1 MGKLPDKVLRT
12 LIVLLVTVIAVQ
24 AVTSCSGRCDG
35 SYRRDSPCQCNR
47 ACTRFGDCCHDYQT
61 LCLGGSR
68 PGGAPV
74 AKQPISSGD
83 ISGLARSLWTADT
96 NRVPGMMYSIRKQ
109 TRISHLYRRRD
120 RAPKSLFTNV
130 LPAAIYGSTITPF
143 RALLNNYERSTGVAE
158 RTTTTEQREIDAF
171 LTAIFNTD
179 VIQSTYNLLYNKGHF
194 SSEADFKDFMKTTWF
209 GLYSRSGGILDS
221 SAFEHTFVGE
231 MKNGA
236 VTGFHNWI
244 QFYLQEMAGNLNY
257 YGYRSEKQP
266 NQLLLQFNWAGQV
279 KTLSSIMYGVSP
291 EFELALFSVC
301 FIARP
306 NDLCTFTIN
315 GHNVAIRTWKIEGD
329 KLGAAYFHV

>member
-1 MGKLPDKVLRT
+1 MGKLPDKVLQT
-12 LIVLLVTVIAVQ
+12 LIVLLVTVIVVQ
-24 AVTSCSGRCDG
+24 AVTSCRGRCGG

-47 ACTRFGDCCHDYQT
+47 ACTRFDDCCHDYQT
-61 LCLGGSR
+61 LCDGGGR

-74 AKQPISSGD
+74 AKQPISSRD
-83 ISGLARSLWTADT
+83 ISRLAHSLWTADT

-109 TRISHLYRRRD
+109 TRISHLFRRRD
-120 RAPKSLFTNV
+120 RAPKS
-130 LPAAIYGSTITPF
+130 
-143 RALLNNYERSTGVAE
+143 
-158 RTTTTEQREIDAF
+158 
-171 LTAIFNTD
+171 FNTD
-179 VIQSTYNLLYNKGHF
+179 VIQSTYNLLYTKGHF

-209 GLYSRSGGILDS
+209 GLYSRSGGTLDS

-244 QFYLQEMAGNLNY
+244 QFCLQERAGNLNY

-266 NQLLLQFNWAGQV
+266 NQLLLQFNWSGQV

-306 NDLCTFTIN
+306 NDRCTFTIN
-315 GHNVAIRTWKIEGD
+315 GHDVAIRTWKIEGD